1 MNAAYMIDEACSCA
15 ACEVLAGVQ
24 AIKQQSQLG
33 KQEGLGKLYSNLAAC
48 YLQQE
53 HYQEAINACQA
64 ALQVPSWLRVSHFEL
79 QARVLSSTVVTAAN
93 PYSWSGRWLACC
105 RCLMPPRHRG
115 PLAHTCMHRS
125 QGVIAMKHP

>member
-1 MNAAYMIDEACSCA
+1 M
-15 ACEVLAGVQ
+15 Q

-53 HYQEAINACQA
+53 HYQEAISACQA

-79 QARVLSSTVVTAAN
+79 QACVLFSTAVTAAN
-93 PYSWSGRWLACC
+93 P
-105 RCLMPPRHRG
+105 
-115 PLAHTCMHRS
+115 
-125 QGVIAMKHP
+125 